1 MSLTKPEARK
11 VAMQLSSANKLGYVS
26 TRGGPVGKGSLLEF
40 VLAQKEKH
48 PTKVVRVCKKDTL
61 SNRLVMAVCMVTG

>member
-1 MSLTKPEARK
+1 MRLTKPEVRK

-26 TRGGPVGKGSLLEF
+26 TRGGTVSKGSLLGF

-48 PTKVVRVCKKDTL
+48 PTKVSYRGLT
-61 SNRLVMAVCMVTG
+61 